1 MLARSSAGRITPLV
15 PFTVR
20 VVCRIHVAVKLN
32 AHRTVTAGATRRWPR
47 LNAGSRLQVE
57 MPMTG
62 VRHFRA
68 GAAAVKRAD
77 QSDGVKGWL
86 KAHFFRRVG
95 TSARSFGPAGVPI
108 HQPVLA
114 AA

>member
-1 MLARSSAGRITPLV
+1 MLARSSAGRTTPLV

-20 VVCRIHVAVKLN
+20 VFRRIHVAVKLN
-32 AHRTVTAGATRRWPR
+32 ANRTVAPGVARRWPR

-57 MPMTG
+57 MPMTSI
-62 VRHFRA
+62 RHFRA
-68 GAAAVKRAD
+68 GAAAVKCAE
-77 QSDGVKGWL
+77 QSEGVKGWL

-95 TSARSFGPAGVPI
+95 TATYSFDPSGVPI